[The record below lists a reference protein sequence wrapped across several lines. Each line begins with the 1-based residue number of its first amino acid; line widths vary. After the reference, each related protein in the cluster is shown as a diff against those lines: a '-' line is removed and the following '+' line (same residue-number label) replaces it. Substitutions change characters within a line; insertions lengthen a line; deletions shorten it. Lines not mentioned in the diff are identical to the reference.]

1 MPRASRA
8 VSLPSEEAHG
18 HGAPPVS
25 RSASTRV
32 GRGDRAASP
41 PRRRFFRARRRGR
54 KKENLVDEKRREG
67 ARQVIKVV
75 DRELPRRVLQGR
87 AECNFDGTRWN
98 EYRERID
105 GLAEDEGF
113 MEYLT
118 KPVGEKRKGE
128 GREDFRE
135 TQQLAV
141 NKLYPLAFIRLLE
154 AQARFNGEGED
165 DDPADEAHRYDDL
178 DGDEEARVFR
188 TASSGIYDMGRFR
201 TVGGQRNGDAGRGS
215 DDLVRLLESRPK
227 NHGRRVDR
235 TVFLGRMSRQSR
247 VASVPVC

>member
-1 MPRASRA
+1 M
-8 VSLPSEEAHG
+8 
-18 HGAPPVS
+18 S

-54 KKENLVDEKRREG
+54 KKEALVEEKKKEG
-67 ARQVIKVV
+67 ARQVITVV
-75 DRELPRRVLQGR
+75 DRQLPRRVLHGR
-87 AECNFDGTRWN
+87 GNVNFDGTKWS
-98 EYRERID
+98 EYRDKID
-105 GLAEDEGF
+105 GLAEDHTF

-118 KPVGEKRKGE
+118 KPVSERRKAD
-128 GREDFRE
+128 GREDLQE

-154 AQARFNGEGED
+154 AQARFSGEGED

-178 DGDEEARVFR
+178 DGDEEARVIR

-201 TVGGQRNGDAGRGS
+201 TVGGQRNREGGRIS
-215 DDLVRLLESRPK
+215 DDLVRLLEARPR

-235 TVFLGRMSRQSR
+235 TVFLARMNRQSR
-247 VASVPVC
+247 VVSVPVC